1 MCCPCAIQIRPFA
14 LSYGLFFTTQGLESR
29 SYCGCKRNNQVRSYY
44 YVIALNP
51 VSAMTTP

>member
-1 MCCPCAIQIRPFA
+1 VCCPCAIQIRPFA